1 MIKDVLT
8 KFAEKF
14 DKDLEKEMNELR
26 GGTLVAAMRYAAL
39 GGGKRL
45 RPFLLLL
52 AAEMGGLTYDDV
64 FPLMMGI
71 ELVHTYSLVHDDLPC
86 MDDDDY
92 RRGRKS
98 THAVFG
104 EAMGVL
110 AGDALLNYAYEYMLT
125 NAVKAK
131 NVGGYITAINCIM
144 VRAGYMG
151 MLGGQSYDI
160 DEEIKTKFKRDDFM
174 NMYSG
179 KTGALFQA
187 ALGAGAF
194 VAGLG
199 EEALTALLKCGNY
212 LGIAFQLKDDLDD
225 LKQDE
230 KGVDETEKKPC
241 LTMLS
246 TFTPESARE
255 FVELERD
262 VAIDTI
268 RSLDK
273 SENLIALIE
282 WLLTIP
288 KEDASKKS
296 DPAPTANPEAKDSSA
311 PDESAAQDDLPPI
324 NPTGKP

>member
-1 MIKDVLT
+1 MIEDVLK

-14 DKDLEKEMNELR
+14 NADLEKEMNALR
-26 GGTLVAAMRYAAL
+26 GGTLVAAMRYATL

-45 RPFLLLL
+45 RPFLVLL

-64 FPLMMGI
+64 FPLMMGV

-86 MDDDDY
+86 MDDDDT

-98 THAVFG
+98 THAVYG

-110 AGDALLNYAYEYMLT
+110 TGDALLNYAYEYMLG

-131 NVGGYITAINCIM
+131 NVGGYITAISCIM

-151 MLGGQSYDI
+151 MVGGQSYDI
-160 DEEIKTKFKRDDFM
+160 DEEVKKQFKREDFI

-194 VAGLG
+194 AAGLT
-199 EEALTALLKCGNY
+199 EEEITALLKCGNY
-212 LGIAFQLKDDLDD
+212 LGVAFQLKDDLDD
-225 LKQDE
+225 LKQDQ
-230 KGVDETEKKPC
+230 KGVDEKEKKPC

-246 TFTPESARE
+246 TISPEAAKE
-255 FVELERD
+255 FVELDRD
-262 VAIDTI
+262 VAIDTVKD
-268 RSLDK
+268 LK
-273 SENLIALIE
+273 NSENLVALINY
-282 WLLTIP
+282 LLTFP
-288 KEDASKKS
+288 KEEEKTASDKQ
-296 DPAPTANPEAKDSSA
+296 AKD
-311 PDESAAQDDLPPI
+311 
-324 NPTGKP
+324 

>member
-1 MIKDVLT
+1 MIEEVLT
-8 KFAEKF
+8 KFANKF
-14 DKDLEKEMNELR
+14 NEDLTKEMNALQ
-26 GGTLVAAMRYAAL
+26 GGTLVSAMRYAAL

-45 RPFLLLL
+45 RPFLVLL
-52 AAEMGGLTYDDV
+52 AGEMGGLTYDDL

-98 THAVFG
+98 THAVYG

-110 AGDALLNYAYEYMLT
+110 AGDALLNYAYEYMLS

-131 NVGGYITAINCIM
+131 NIGGYITAISCIM

-160 DEEIKTKFKRDDFM
+160 DEEIKKKFKREDFI

-194 VAGLG
+194 AAGLS
-199 EEALTALLKCGNY
+199 EEALTSLLKCGTY
-212 LGIAFQLKDDLDD
+212 LGVAFQLKDDLDD
-225 LKQDE
+225 LTQDQ
-230 KGVDETEKKPC
+230 KGVDEKEKKPC

-246 TFTPESARE
+246 TFTPESAKE
-255 FVELERD
+255 FVELNRD

-268 RSLDK
+268 K
-273 SENLIALIE
+273 EVKGSENLVELIR
-282 WLLTIP
+282 WLLTFSPEVP
-288 KEDASKKS
+288 KAEISNEPKGEGN
-296 DPAPTANPEAKDSSA
+296 DPVITKDVD
-311 PDESAAQDDLPPI
+311 PDDKND
-324 NPTGKP
+324 

>member
-1 MIKDVLT
+1 MIEDVLK

-14 DKDLEKEMNELR
+14 NADVEKEMNSLR
-26 GGTLVAAMRYAAL
+26 GGTLVAAMRYAML

-45 RPFLLLL
+45 RPFLVLL

-64 FPLMMGI
+64 FPLMFGI

-86 MDDDDY
+86 MEDDDY
-92 RRGRKS
+92 RRGRMS
-98 THAVFG
+98 THAVYG

-110 AGDALLNYAYEYMLT
+110 VGDALLNYAYEYMLA

-131 NVGGYITAINCIM
+131 NVGGYITAISCIM

-160 DEEIKTKFKRDDFM
+160 DEEIKKQFKRDDYI

-194 VAGLG
+194 AANL
-199 EEALTALLKCGNY
+199 EENTVMALLKCGNY
-212 LGIAFQLKDDLDD
+212 LGVAFQLKDDLDD
-225 LKQDE
+225 LIQDE
-230 KGVDETEKKPC
+230 KGVDGKEKKPC

-246 TFTPESARE
+246 TISPEAAKE
-255 FVELERD
+255 FVELDRD
-262 VAIDTI
+262 VAMDTVRDI
-268 RSLDK
+268 K
-273 SENLIALIE
+273 GSENLVALIDY
-282 WLLTIP
+282 LLTMP
-288 KEDASKKS
+288 KAD
-296 DPAPTANPEAKDSSA
+296 SA
-311 PDESAAQDDLPPI
+311 PAATADGSEPK
-324 NPTGKP
+324 GE

>member
-1 MIKDVLT
+1 MIDEVLK

-14 DKDLEKEMNELR
+14 NADFEKEMNALR
-26 GGTLVAAMRYAAL
+26 GGTLVAAMRYATL

-45 RPFLLLL
+45 RPFLVLL

-64 FPLMMGI
+64 FSLMMGV

-98 THAVFG
+98 THAVYG

-110 AGDALLNYAYEYMLT
+110 TGDALLNYAYEYMLG

-131 NVGGYITAINCIM
+131 NVGGYITAISCIM

-160 DEEIKTKFKRDDFM
+160 DEEVKKQFKREDFI

-194 VAGLG
+194 AAGLS
-199 EEALTALLKCGNY
+199 EETITALLKCGNY
-212 LGIAFQLKDDLDD
+212 LGVAFQLKDDLDD
-225 LKQDE
+225 LTQDQ
-230 KGVDETEKKPC
+230 KGVDEKEKKPC

-246 TFTPESARE
+246 TISPEAAKE
-255 FVELERD
+255 FVELDRD
-262 VAIDTI
+262 VAVDTVKD
-268 RSLDK
+268 LK
-273 SENLIALIE
+273 NSENLVALINY
-282 WLLTIP
+282 LLTFP
-288 KEDASKKS
+288 KEEKPAS
-296 DPAPTANPEAKDSSA
+296 DNPPKAE
-311 PDESAAQDDLPPI
+311 
-324 NPTGKP
+324 

>member
-1 MIKDVLT
+1 MIEEVLK

-14 DKDLEKEMNELR
+14 NADLEKEMNALR
-26 GGTLVAAMRYAAL
+26 GGALVSAMRYAVL

-45 RPFLLLL
+45 RPFLVLV

-64 FPLMMGI
+64 FPLMMGV
-71 ELVHTYSLVHDDLPC
+71 ELVHSYSLVHDDLPC
-86 MDDDDY
+86 MDDDDF

-98 THAVFG
+98 THAVYG

-110 AGDALLNYAYEYMLT
+110 AGDALLNYAYEYMLG

-131 NVGGYITAINCIM
+131 NVGGYITAISCIM

-160 DEEIKTKFKRDDFM
+160 DEEVKKQFKREDFI

-194 VAGLG
+194 AAGLT
-199 EEALTALLKCGNY
+199 EEEITALLKCGNY
-212 LGIAFQLKDDLDD
+212 LGVAFQLKDDLDD
-225 LKQDE
+225 LTQDQ
-230 KGVDETEKKPC
+230 KGVDEKEKKPC

-246 TFTPESARE
+246 TISPEAAKE
-255 FVELERD
+255 FVELDRD
-262 VAIDTI
+262 VAVDTVKD
-268 RSLDK
+268 LK
-273 SENLIALIE
+273 NSENLVALINY
-282 WLLTIP
+282 LLTFP
-288 KEDASKKS
+288 KEEKPAS
-296 DPAPTANPEAKDSSA
+296 DNPPKAE
-311 PDESAAQDDLPPI
+311 
-324 NPTGKP
+324 

>member
-1 MIKDVLT
+1 MIEDVLK

-14 DKDLEKEMNELR
+14 NADVEKEMNTLR
-26 GGTLVAAMRYAAL
+26 GGSLVSAMRYAML

-52 AAEMGGLTYDDV
+52 SAEMGGLTYDDV
-64 FPLMMGI
+64 FPLMFGI

-98 THAVFG
+98 THAVYG
-104 EAMGVL
+104 EALGVL
-110 AGDALLNYAYEYMLT
+110 AGDALLNYAYEYMLA

-131 NVGGYITAINCIM
+131 NVGGYITAISCIM

-160 DEEIKTKFKRDDFM
+160 DEEIKKNFKREDFI
-174 NMYSG
+174 NMYAG

-194 VAGLG
+194 AAGLG
-199 EEALTALLKCGNY
+199 EEEITSLLKCGTY
-212 LGIAFQLKDDLDD
+212 LGVAFQLKDDLDD
-225 LKQDE
+225 LVQDE
-230 KGVDETEKKPC
+230 KGVDDKEKKPC

-246 TFTPESARE
+246 TFTPESAKE
-255 FVELERD
+255 FVDLNRD
-262 VAIDTI
+262 VAADTVKA
-268 RSLDK
+268 LK
-273 SENLIALIE
+273 GSENLVAFIE
-282 WLLTIP
+282 TLLSFP
-288 KEDASKKS
+288 KQEEK
-296 DPAPTANPEAKDSSA
+296 ANPQDSLEAGAKSEEEAKAVPADK
-311 PDESAAQDDLPPI
+311 E
-324 NPTGKP
+324 